1 MPFSGEGRGG
11 GANARNAVGIKGGTM
26 HEEEPDPGGVAV
38 LLFAERAVL
47 DGRFSQRFLVKPA
60 GGN

>member
-1 MPFSGEGRGG
+1 MPFSREGRGG
-11 GANARNAVGIKGGTM
+11 GANARSAAGIKGGTI

-47 DGRFSQRFLVKPA
+47 DVRFSQRFLARTAV
-60 GGN
+60 GN